1 MIAISKRL
9 EKYCQTFN
17 DWRSVE
23 WLWQRHMEIITLKHN
38 LASTDNGI
46 LRGAY
51 GLLGYAQASL
61 LAQKNTRQKGNTHH
75 AIHKL

>member
-17 DWRSVE
+17 DWRSIE

-38 LASTDNGI
+38 LASTDNGT

-51 GLLGYAQASL
+51 GLLGYA
-61 LAQKNTRQKGNTHH
+61 
-75 AIHKL
+75 